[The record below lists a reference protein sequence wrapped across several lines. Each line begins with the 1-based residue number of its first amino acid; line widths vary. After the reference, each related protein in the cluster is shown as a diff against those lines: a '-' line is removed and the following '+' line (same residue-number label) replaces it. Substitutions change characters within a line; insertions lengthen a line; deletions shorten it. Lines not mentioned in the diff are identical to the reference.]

1 MSITHNPGIEFS
13 TPLDI
18 EVKQYKGQETF
29 TANNVRAELQNLPDG
44 SRNMVILCK
53 INLIN
58 IYVYEVMDIN
68 YRLTKVLS
76 QQAIGYQKEI
86 KKTLGK
92 TSETDAYL
100 KFEMTSY
107 VKCQTDL

>member
-1 MSITHNPGIEFS
+1 MARVHPRRPLLQKNCSFS
-13 TPLDI
+13 WTSMQVQP
-18 EVKQYKGQETF
+18 
-29 TANNVRAELQNLPDG
+29 
-44 SRNMVILCK
+44 
-53 INLIN
+53 
-58 IYVYEVMDIN
+58 
-68 YRLTKVLS
+68 

>member
-1 MSITHNPGIEFS
+1 MFQMQCTVGPG
-13 TPLDI
+13 L
-18 EVKQYKGQETF
+18 
-29 TANNVRAELQNLPDG
+29 A
-44 SRNMVILCK
+44 
-53 INLIN
+53 
-58 IYVYEVMDIN
+58 
-68 YRLTKVLS
+68 

>member
-1 MSITHNPGIEFS
+1 MKACVYVFEDFDS
-13 TPLDI
+13 
-18 EVKQYKGQETF
+18 
-29 TANNVRAELQNLPDG
+29 NN
-44 SRNMVILCK
+44 
-53 INLIN
+53 NLIG
-58 IYVYEVMDIN
+58 EEA
-68 YRLTKVLS
+68 T

>member
-1 MSITHNPGIEFS
+1 MPFCIGWVENFDEVTLSCTVKKIEA
-13 TPLDI
+13 T
-18 EVKQYKGQETF
+18 
-29 TANNVRAELQNLPDG
+29 
-44 SRNMVILCK
+44 
-53 INLIN
+53 
-58 IYVYEVMDIN
+58 
-68 YRLTKVLS
+68 

>member
-1 MSITHNPGIEFS
+1 MRASDWQYGDI
-13 TPLDI
+13 LDI
-18 EVKQYKGQETF
+18 SPVGGGQG
-29 TANNVRAELQNLPDG
+29 PP
-44 SRNMVILCK
+44 
-53 INLIN
+53 
-58 IYVYEVMDIN
+58 
-68 YRLTKVLS
+68 

-107 VKCQTDL
+107 VKCQIDL

>member
-1 MSITHNPGIEFS
+1 MIKPCIVIRVLQLK
-13 TPLDI
+13 LDI
-18 EVKQYKGQETF
+18 FITLLWTE
-29 TANNVRAELQNLPDG
+29 NVFRVCCQVEK
-44 SRNMVILCK
+44 S
-53 INLIN
+53 
-58 IYVYEVMDIN
+58 
-68 YRLTKVLS
+68 S

>member
-1 MSITHNPGIEFS
+1 MNQQE
-13 TPLDI
+13 
-18 EVKQYKGQETF
+18 YKLYT
-29 TANNVRAELQNLPDG
+29 
-44 SRNMVILCK
+44 
-53 INLIN
+53 
-58 IYVYEVMDIN
+58 
-68 YRLTKVLS
+68 S

>member
-1 MSITHNPGIEFS
+1 MAWTAIPMDAVELRGDFS
-13 TPLDI
+13 CMFGMHYTRSPQI
-18 EVKQYKGQETF
+18 QHHYPSEATKQNCVLNFSFLPCRGVPH
-29 TANNVRAELQNLPDG
+29 AALVRCVCEIWKEQ
-44 SRNMVILCK
+44 
-53 INLIN
+53 
-58 IYVYEVMDIN
+58 
-68 YRLTKVLS
+68 S

>member
-1 MSITHNPGIEFS
+1 MSDTEDEMASELKSHAAESDREILSVRNPVKEDE
-13 TPLDI
+13 LD
-18 EVKQYKGQETF
+18 QEHSEEAT
-29 TANNVRAELQNLPDG
+29 
-44 SRNMVILCK
+44 
-53 INLIN
+53 
-58 IYVYEVMDIN
+58 
-68 YRLTKVLS
+68 

>member
-1 MSITHNPGIEFS
+1 MCLKCPYFWSKHVWNSISAPNWPQYDIPEITPHEGGRPGLH
-13 TPLDI
+13 P
-18 EVKQYKGQETF
+18 ET
-29 TANNVRAELQNLPDG
+29 EIP
-44 SRNMVILCK
+44 NMA
-53 INLIN
+53 
-58 IYVYEVMDIN
+58 
-68 YRLTKVLS
+68 S

-86 KKTLGK
+86 KKTLGQ

>member
-1 MSITHNPGIEFS
+1 MPDVE
-13 TPLDI
+13 
-18 EVKQYKGQETF
+18 
-29 TANNVRAELQNLPDG
+29 VRAWG
-44 SRNMVILCK
+44 
-53 INLIN
+53 LIHA
-58 IYVYEVMDIN
+58 
-68 YRLTKVLS
+68 

-100 KFEMTSY
+100 KFEMTSF

>member
-1 MSITHNPGIEFS
+1 MGILQSPGPTITIVGTLTLLPSATEKGIFVDS
-13 TPLDI
+13 TGAKL
-18 EVKQYKGQETF
+18 
-29 TANNVRAELQNLPDG
+29 
-44 SRNMVILCK
+44 
-53 INLIN
+53 
-58 IYVYEVMDIN
+58 
-68 YRLTKVLS
+68 
-76 QQAIGYQKEI
+76 AIGYQKEI

>member
-1 MSITHNPGIEFS
+1 MKGKRKLVHNDLKNCLWEKLFVNYMVNRGD
-13 TPLDI
+13 L
-18 EVKQYKGQETF
+18 K
-29 TANNVRAELQNLPDG
+29 EL
-44 SRNMVILCK
+44 
-53 INLIN
+53 
-58 IYVYEVMDIN
+58 
-68 YRLTKVLS
+68 T

>member
-1 MSITHNPGIEFS
+1 MCYLDNSSGVRGIW
-13 TPLDI
+13 L
-18 EVKQYKGQETF
+18 V
-29 TANNVRAELQNLPDG
+29 
-44 SRNMVILCK
+44 
-53 INLIN
+53 
-58 IYVYEVMDIN
+58 
-68 YRLTKVLS
+68 S

>member
-1 MSITHNPGIEFS
+1 M
-13 TPLDI
+13 
-18 EVKQYKGQETF
+18 
-29 TANNVRAELQNLPDG
+29 LPVEHIKALYFFRYG
-44 SRNMVILCK
+44 LNFCRK
-53 INLIN
+53 R
-58 IYVYEVMDIN
+58 EPA
-68 YRLTKVLS
+68 

>member
-1 MSITHNPGIEFS
+1 MPPYNDVS
-13 TPLDI
+13 TS
-18 EVKQYKGQETF
+18 YTG
-29 TANNVRAELQNLPDG
+29 R
-44 SRNMVILCK
+44 SRNCSNSSQVRNAWRNQAFHEMPENFRHFMK
-53 INLIN
+53 F
-58 IYVYEVMDIN
+58 
-68 YRLTKVLS
+68 LS
-76 QQAIGYQKEI
+76 ESGQQAIGYQKEI

>member
-1 MSITHNPGIEFS
+1 MAPNSGPLVDHQS
-13 TPLDI
+13 T
-18 EVKQYKGQETF
+18 
-29 TANNVRAELQNLPDG
+29 
-44 SRNMVILCK
+44 
-53 INLIN
+53 
-58 IYVYEVMDIN
+58 
-68 YRLTKVLS
+68 LS
-76 QQAIGYQKEI
+76 ATEGAQQAIGYQKEI

>member
-1 MSITHNPGIEFS
+1 MSILLASVSELLPVASAISGAFS
-13 TPLDI
+13 VVESDS
-18 EVKQYKGQETF
+18 K
-29 TANNVRAELQNLPDG
+29 
-44 SRNMVILCK
+44 
-53 INLIN
+53 
-58 IYVYEVMDIN
+58 
-68 YRLTKVLS
+68 LS

>member
-1 MSITHNPGIEFS
+1 MCFQLFS
-13 TPLDI
+13 
-18 EVKQYKGQETF
+18 ETTNAF
-29 TANNVRAELQNLPDG
+29 YDSNGLR
-44 SRNMVILCK
+44 K
-53 INLIN
+53 
-58 IYVYEVMDIN
+58 
-68 YRLTKVLS
+68 
-76 QQAIGYQKEI
+76 QAIGYQKEI

>member
-1 MSITHNPGIEFS
+1 MLDRADYANFDYHNSI
-13 TPLDI
+13 
-18 EVKQYKGQETF
+18 
-29 TANNVRAELQNLPDG
+29 
-44 SRNMVILCK
+44 
-53 INLIN
+53 
-58 IYVYEVMDIN
+58 
-68 YRLTKVLS
+68 RLEAA

-107 VKCQTDL
+107 IKCQIDL

>member
-1 MSITHNPGIEFS
+1 MLSNKVEKRGEYVF
-13 TPLDI
+13 
-18 EVKQYKGQETF
+18 TF
-29 TANNVRAELQNLPDG
+29 HSFAHYVFCMHFCVG
-44 SRNMVILCK
+44 SMCLHFIHLHIMYFLCIFYFCNSDK
-53 INLIN
+53 
-58 IYVYEVMDIN
+58 MQA
-68 YRLTKVLS
+68 S

>member
-1 MSITHNPGIEFS
+1 MRSWNGRGNQYIQLIRVLYSKLLTNSKQLPAFPLEAMPGTE
-13 TPLDI
+13 P
-18 EVKQYKGQETF
+18 
-29 TANNVRAELQNLPDG
+29 P
-44 SRNMVILCK
+44 
-53 INLIN
+53 
-58 IYVYEVMDIN
+58 
-68 YRLTKVLS
+68 

>member
-1 MSITHNPGIEFS
+1 MYSVGDAQWLMYPVG
-13 TPLDI
+13 D
-18 EVKQYKGQETF
+18 KGGEE
-29 TANNVRAELQNLPDG
+29 NH
-44 SRNMVILCK
+44 
-53 INLIN
+53 
-58 IYVYEVMDIN
+58 
-68 YRLTKVLS
+68 S

>member
-1 MSITHNPGIEFS
+1 MSLSLFR
-13 TPLDI
+13 LFVF
-18 EVKQYKGQETF
+18 VKWCET
-29 TANNVRAELQNLPDG
+29 NQVD
-44 SRNMVILCK
+44 SRSPC
-53 INLIN
+53 
-58 IYVYEVMDIN
+58 
-68 YRLTKVLS
+68 

>member
-1 MSITHNPGIEFS
+1 MKHHTSFQLWLVLLVTDEWTSALWG
-13 TPLDI
+13 
-18 EVKQYKGQETF
+18 G
-29 TANNVRAELQNLPDG
+29 LP
-44 SRNMVILCK
+44 SRHHRPARIDLP
-53 INLIN
+53 
-58 IYVYEVMDIN
+58 
-68 YRLTKVLS
+68 

-107 VKCQTDL
+107 VNCQTDL